1 MLPRLGIEDIAR
13 YSQELGLELT
23 PAEMRSMQS
32 RLLEHIATFET
43 FQELRIEEQRLPLRY
58 TDRDPGYRPTA
69 EEDPLNAF
77 IRKCRIKGAKDGP
90 LTGLP
95 IGLMLVAPHFRED
108 QLLRVAAAYQ
118 RSVDWESMLPSSL

>member
-77 IRKCRIKGAKDGP
+77 IRKCRIKGATIVGKMNMEDFSFGGP
-90 LTGLP
+90 GLS
-95 IGLMLVAPHFRED
+95 GVGEGWTPHRPANRPDAGRPAF
-108 QLLRVAAAYQ
+108 
-118 RSVDWESMLPSSL
+118 P